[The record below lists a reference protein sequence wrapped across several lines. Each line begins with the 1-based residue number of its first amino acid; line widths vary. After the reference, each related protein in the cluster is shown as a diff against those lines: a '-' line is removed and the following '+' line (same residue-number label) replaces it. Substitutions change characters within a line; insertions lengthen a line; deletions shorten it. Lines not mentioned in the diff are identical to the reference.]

1 MKHQYLM
8 NINDND
14 WTNLKTI
21 RKITD
26 TPISQL
32 MREGLRSIV
41 KEQKEKIS
49 QRRKMRNTLSDMVNA

>member
-1 MKHQYLM
+1 MSFNQDDW
-8 NINDND
+8 ND
-14 WTNLKTI
+14 LQSI

-49 QRRKMRNTLSDMVNA
+49 QTRKMRNTLSNMGNV